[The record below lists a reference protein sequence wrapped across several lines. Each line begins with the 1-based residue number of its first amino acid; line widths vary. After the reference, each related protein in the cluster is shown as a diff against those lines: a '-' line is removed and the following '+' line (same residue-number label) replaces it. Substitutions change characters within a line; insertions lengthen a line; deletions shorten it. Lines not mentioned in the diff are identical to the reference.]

1 MSSQDTTVYLKTLL
15 RLFDS
20 RASSHLDKT
29 SPNYDQENLDRLYIE
44 LKRLKDE
51 AQAKLSEPTTTES
64 ERRNLEP
71 LIKDI
76 DEHLAMIAP
85 HVSNGIAGGK
95 RRNKKSRC
103 KRQMRTR
110 RRRRRNKSRRNN

>member
-1 MSSQDTTVYLKTLL
+1 MSSQETIVYLKTLL

-20 RASSHLDKT
+20 RLPRMLDKT
-29 SPNYDQENLDRLYIE
+29 SPTYNQTNLDRIYTE
-44 LKRLKDE
+44 WKRLKAE
-51 AQAKLSEPTTTES
+51 SHRQLSSPTTTES

-71 LIKDI
+71 LIKDL

-85 HVSNGIAGGK
+85 HVSNGIGGGK
-95 RRNKKSRC
+95 RRNKKSKC

-110 RRRRRNKSRRNN
+110 RRRNKSRRNN